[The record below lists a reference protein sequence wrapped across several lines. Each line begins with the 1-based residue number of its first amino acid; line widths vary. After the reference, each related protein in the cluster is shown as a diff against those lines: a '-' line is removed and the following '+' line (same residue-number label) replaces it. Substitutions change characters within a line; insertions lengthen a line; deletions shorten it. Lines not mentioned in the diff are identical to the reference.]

1 MFGDLMGDMQAKQEE
16 MKEKLA
22 AIEVVGKDPE
32 GAIIATVNG
41 NKELLNIEIN
51 AEKLDLTDAEQ
62 LEDFILLAVNNALEK
77 AGLQAEQLSQELVKN
92 MLPGGLGG
100 LGNLFG

>member
-1 MFGDLMGDMQAKQEE
+1 MGDMQAKQEE

>member
-41 NKELLNIEIN
+41 IRN
-51 AEKLDLTDAEQ
+51 
-62 LEDFILLAVNNALEK
+62 
-77 AGLQAEQLSQELVKN
+77 S
-92 MLPGGLGG
+92 
-100 LGNLFG
+100 

>member
-1 MFGDLMGDMQAKQEE
+1 M
-16 MKEKLA
+16 
-22 AIEVVGKDPE
+22 
-32 GAIIATVNG
+32 
-41 NKELLNIEIN
+41 NIEIN